1 VASALR
7 RLDALLLP
15 VTTVAEENA
24 PDSPAA
30 VLKAAV
36 GRILGSG
43 GTEGHTAVPKGAKKV
58 GGSVKR
64 VVDEDTVGPTGAV
77 EAQVWAST

>member
-1 VASALR
+1 
-7 RLDALLLP
+7 
-15 VTTVAEENA
+15 
-24 PDSPAA
+24 

-36 GRILGSG
+36 AKVLGSG
-43 GTEGHTAVPKGAKKV
+43 GTESTTHLKAAKKV

-64 VVDEDTVGPTGAV
+64 VVNEDTVGQTGAV

>member
-1 VASALR
+1 
-7 RLDALLLP
+7 
-15 VTTVAEENA
+15 
-24 PDSPAA
+24 

-36 GRILGSG
+36 AKVLGSG
-43 GTEGHTAVPKGAKKV
+43 GAESTTHLKAAKKV

-64 VVDEDTVGPTGAV
+64 VVNEDTVGQTGAV

>member
-1 VASALR
+1 
-7 RLDALLLP
+7 LDTLLLP

-24 PDSPAA
+24 PDSAVK
-30 VLKAAV
+30 VLKTAV

-43 GTEGHTAVPKGAKKV
+43 GTESTTHLKAAKKV
-58 GGSVKR
+58 GGSAKR